1 MEYGVALAFTAG
13 LFGALHCLGMCSG
26 LAGGLFAH
34 WGFARRALPTL
45 VYHGARIATY
55 VALGALGA
63 LVGRVLVQTGL
74 FGKGQG
80 LLMILAGVVIIAL
93 GLGLLRGLL
102 PRRRPTRRPAGAS
115 RIAVA
120 APHAPSLAAP
130 LAAGVVN
137 GLVPCSL
144 VFSVAIKAAATAD
157 PGRAALLMLAFG
169 VGTLP
174 MMLTVSLVGA
184 AWGGTTSRWG
194 RGLAGAVVVALGLWT
209 LYEGLV
215 FFDVMRGLGD

>member
-1 MEYGVALAFTAG
+1 VEYGVALAFSAG
-13 LFGALHCLGMCSG
+13 LFGGLHCLGMCSG

-34 WGFARRALPTL
+34 YGLARRGLPVL
-45 VYHGARIATY
+45 AYHGARILTY
-55 VALGALGA
+55 VILGALGA
-63 LVGRVLVQTGL
+63 LLGRVLVQTGL

-80 LLMILAGVVIIAL
+80 LLMILAGLVVTVL
-93 GLGLLRGLL
+93 GVRLLDLL
-102 PRRRPTRRPAGAS
+102 PRRGPASAKKTLATAVVAPPRP
-115 RIAVA
+115 
-120 APHAPSLAAP
+120 PSLATP

-169 VGTLP
+169 LGTLP
-174 MMLTVSLVGA
+174 MMLTVSLAGA
-184 AWGGTTSRWG
+184 AWGSSPHRLG
-194 RGLAGAVVVALGLWT
+194 RRLAGVAVIALGLWT